1 MPALSRE
8 GTLSFRIAI
17 AVALPL
23 VAASA
28 TSTIAQQDQ
37 PPSFALPLDC
47 RFGETCFIQQ
57 YFDHDPSPGRMID
70 YHGGTMTYDGH
81 DGVDLRIPTMEAQQR
96 GVQVLAAAAGVVKA
110 ARDGIADVNVRA
122 AGFASVKGH
131 ECGNGVLIEHE
142 AGWSTMYCHMARG
155 SVHVHEGQ
163 RVDTG
168 TPLGLVG
175 LSGQTEF
182 PHLHFGVAHNGKM
195 VDPFAV
201 GALDES
207 IPANSL
213 WSNTAAAALVY
224 HSPSVINFGFADKPL
239 SLGDVESGLANEMPP
254 NAASP
259 ALVAFVRAIG
269 LKAKDVQ
276 SFTLKGPDGQVVARS
291 DVPPL
296 QENMAE
302 RFMFVGKRKDSR
314 EWPRGTY
321 EAEFEIHR
329 DGATALSRTFTFD
342 LK

>member
-1 MPALSRE
+1 LSRE

-17 AVALPL
+17 GVALPMI
-23 VAASA
+23 VASA
-28 TSTIAQQDQ
+28 TSTVAQQDQ

-47 RFGETCFIQQ
+47 KFGETCFIQQ
-57 YFDHDPSPGRMID
+57 YFDHDPSPGGMID

-96 GVQVLAAAAGVVKA
+96 GVKVLAAAAGVVKA
-110 ARDGIADVNVRA
+110 VRDGIIDVNVRT

-131 ECGNGVLIEHE
+131 ECGNGVLIKHDR
-142 AGWSTMYCHMARG
+142 GWSTMYCHMAKG
-155 SVHVHEGQ
+155 SLRVREGQ
-163 RVDTG
+163 YVETG

-201 GALDES
+201 GALNEPS
-207 IPANSL
+207 SAQSL

-224 HSPSVINFGFADKPL
+224 HSPSVINFGFADKTL
-239 SLGDVESGLANEMPP
+239 TMADVESGLANEMPP
-254 NAASP
+254 NAGSP

-269 LKAKDVQ
+269 LKAKDIQ
-276 SFTLKGPDGQVVARS
+276 SFTLKGPDGQVIARS
-291 DVPPL
+291 EVPPL
-296 QENMAE
+296 QGNMAE
-302 RFMFVGKRKDSR
+302 RFMYVGKRKDAR

-321 EAEFEIHR
+321 EAEFEIR
-329 DGATALSRTFTFD
+329 RAGETALSRTFTFD

>member
-1 MPALSRE
+1 LWRE
-8 GTLSFRIAI
+8 GTLNIRIAI

-23 VAASA
+23 VVASA
-28 TSTIAQQDQ
+28 TSTVAQQDQ
-37 PPSFALPLDC
+37 PPSFALPLEC
-47 RFGETCFIQQ
+47 KFGETCFIQQ
-57 YFDHDPSPGRMID
+57 YFDHDPSPGMID

-96 GVQVLAAAAGVVKA
+96 GVSVLAAAAGFVKA
-110 ARDGIADVNVRA
+110 VRDGFADVSVRA

-142 AGWSTMYCHMARG
+142 GGWATMYCHMARG
-155 SVHVHEGQ
+155 SVRVHEGQ

-168 TPLGLVG
+168 TPIGLVG

-195 VDPFAV
+195 IDPFAS
-201 GALDES
+201 GALDEPS
-207 IPANSL
+207 SAHSL
-213 WSNTAAAALVY
+213 WSNTAAAALAY
-224 HSPSVINFGFADKPL
+224 HSPSVINFGFADKTL
-239 SLGDVESGLANEMPP
+239 SLADVESGRAGEMPP
-254 NAASP
+254 NADSP

-269 LKAKDVQ
+269 LKAADTQ
-276 SFTLKGPDGQVVARS
+276 RFTLKGPDGQVIAQS
-291 DVPPL
+291 EVPPL

-302 RFMFVGKRKDSR
+302 RFMFVGKRKDAR

-321 EAEFEIHR
+321 AAEFQIHR
-329 DGATALSRTFTFD
+329 DGETALSRTFTFD